1 MPLYTQDSDR
11 IIEDAFGGNTNA
23 LGQKPIVNI
32 KHSEARCPAEEV
44 MTKRPSYVVINQ
56 PGSYAFA
63 YESGSADGTLSVYH
77 TGSVIAGD
85 ADRGNPAVKLDINPV
100 AWKQNDA
107 AGSIGDVTFVY
118 VRQS

>member
-1 MPLYTQDSDR
+1 MPLYKQDPNDSTKQV
-11 IIEDAFGGNTNA
+11 ANVTAGGRHRFSSA
-23 LGQKPIVNI
+23 
-32 KHSEARCPAEEV
+32 ECPAEEV
-44 MTKRPSYVVINQ
+44 ITKRPSYVVINQ

-118 VRQS
+118 VRQR